1 MSRSSAPG
9 PYAATMRKC
18 GGPPRFPMRAMRIL
32 APMARNP
39 RRRGDAGWLTFLQ
52 AMKNVAI

>member
-1 MSRSSAPG
+1 MLLRARPLRRDYEKVRRAASIS
-9 PYAATMRKC
+9 YA
-18 GGPPRFPMRAMRIL
+18 AMRIL